1 LHCISP
7 LGENDI
13 FITYYICDWCTYHHR
28 KKNANTKSS
37 KRHNDKSS
45 SWRSLKR
52 QKEQAKQLKVNESSC
67 WERYLL
73 SKSKEK
79 DLLAMV
85 EEQVAEIKGL
95 RKILTNMIL
104 PLYTE
109 QERWKQL
116 EKDFRQTQD
125 FVLEQLE
132 SASIKP
138 EQASLLYKIPLDDVR
153 NDFYNGELIPVETI
167 PDEANMKIVFI
178 VCSFYFSF
186 LVMFIDQKQDSVF
199 N

>member
-1 LHCISP
+1 
-7 LGENDI
+7 
-13 FITYYICDWCTYHHR
+13 
-28 KKNANTKSS
+28 
-37 KRHNDKSS
+37 
-45 SWRSLKR
+45 
-52 QKEQAKQLKVNESSC
+52 
-67 WERYLL
+67 
-73 SKSKEK
+73 
-79 DLLAMV
+79 
-85 EEQVAEIKGL
+85 
-95 RKILTNMIL
+95 
-104 PLYTE
+104 
-109 QERWKQL
+109 L